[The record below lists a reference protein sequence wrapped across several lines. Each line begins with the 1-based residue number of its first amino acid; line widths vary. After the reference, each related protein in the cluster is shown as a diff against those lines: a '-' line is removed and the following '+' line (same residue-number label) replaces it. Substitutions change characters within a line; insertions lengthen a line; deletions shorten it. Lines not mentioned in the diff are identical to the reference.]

1 MTRRL
6 SVMLSV
12 FVLVLMFSFSTAAMA
27 DNWDQKTEFSV
38 NQPVTIPGQV
48 VLPAGTYVIKRLSTV
63 NPVLQ
68 ITNESET
75 KVYAMLMPMAR
86 SVEVPF
92 DTPTFTFKEMPEG
105 TPVALKGFYYPG
117 RLTGYEF
124 VEDAA
129 KSR

>member
-1 MTRRL
+1 
-6 SVMLSV
+6 MLSV
-12 FVLVLMFSFSTAAMA
+12 FVLVLMFSFSTIAMA
-27 DNWDQKTEFSV
+27 GDFDQKTEFSF

-75 KVYAMLMPMAR
+75 KVYATLMPMAR

-92 DTPTFTFKEMPEG
+92 DTPTFTFKEMSEG
-105 TPVALKGFYYPG
+105 TPVALKGFFYPG
-117 RLTGYEF
+117 LQTGYEF
-124 VEDAA
+124 VEPDTA